1 MTSAVAA
8 PALLPVYRRPAP
20 VFVAGSG
27 AWLHDES
34 GRHYLDFTS
43 GLAVNAL
50 GYGSPVVAEA
60 VAEAVASGVV
70 HASNLFHT
78 RPAQTLAEWLVAH
91 SFASSVFFCNSGT
104 EANEGALKFARR
116 WAVTVTGLETKRE
129 VVALRGGF
137 HGRTL
142 GALSM
147 TDRPDIRDPFAPLV
161 PGIRFVDPWEP
172 GALEAALDPS
182 RTAAVLAEPIQAEG
196 GVRPLGVEGLR
207 RLRAACDE
215 VGALL
220 ILDEVQVGLGRTG
233 TLWAHEAAGIVP
245 DIMTLAKPLAGG
257 LPMGAILMSDEV
269 AGTIRAG
276 DHGSTFGGGPMVAT
290 VALAVCR
297 AIARPGFLDAVRHRS
312 AELDRRLGAM
322 TARGIVVEARG
333 AGLIR
338 GLEVRGE
345 AAAVV
350 ERSLE
355 VGLLVCAAGPRT
367 VRLLPP
373 LTMTADELDHGLD
386 LLDSVL

>member
-27 AWLHDES
+27 SWLHDES
-34 GRHYLDFTS
+34 GRRYLDLTS

-60 VAEAVASGVV
+60 VAEAVASGVI

-78 RPAQTLAEWLVAH
+78 RPAQALADWLVAH

-116 WAVTVTGLETKRE
+116 WAVSVTGVETKRE

-147 TDRPDIRDPFAPLV
+147 TDRPDSRDPFAPLV

-182 RTAAVLAEPIQAEG
+182 RTAAVIAEPIQAEG

-207 RLRAACDE
+207 RLRAVCDE

-233 TLWAHEAAGIVP
+233 TLWAHEAAGVIP

-257 LPMGAILMSDEV
+257 LPMGAILMSEEV

-276 DHGSTFGGGPMVAT
+276 DHGSTFGGGPLVAS

-297 AIARPGFLDAVRHRS
+297 AIAAPAFLDAVRRRS
-312 AELDRRLGAM
+312 AELDRRLAVLA
-322 TARGIVVEARG
+322 ARGVVVEVRG
-333 AGLIR
+333 EGLIR

-355 VGLLVCAAGPRT
+355 AGLLVCSAGPRT

-373 LTMTADELDHGLD
+373 LTITKDELVHGLD
-386 LLDSVL
+386 LLESVL